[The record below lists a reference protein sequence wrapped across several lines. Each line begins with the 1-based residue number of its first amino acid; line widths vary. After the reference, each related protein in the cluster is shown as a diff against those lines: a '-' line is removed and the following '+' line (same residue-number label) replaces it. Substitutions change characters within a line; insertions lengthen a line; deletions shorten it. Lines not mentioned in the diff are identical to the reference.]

1 MYMQFV
7 IHYNDHSCS
16 IYLLFTLIHYIVGG
30 AAAAV
35 SFCRLSSCSVVVD
48 EWKDAAYCKTQEKHA

>member
-16 IYLLFTLIHYIVGG
+16 IKCIYLLFTLIHYIVGG

-35 SFCRLSSCSVVVD
+35 SFCRLSSCVFVV
-48 EWKDAAYCKTQEKHA
+48 WQ